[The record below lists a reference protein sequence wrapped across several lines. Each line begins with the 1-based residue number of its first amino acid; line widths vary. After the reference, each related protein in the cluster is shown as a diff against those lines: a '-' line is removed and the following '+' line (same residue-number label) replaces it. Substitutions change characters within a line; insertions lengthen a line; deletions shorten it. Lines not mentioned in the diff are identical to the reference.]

1 MGELASALLAF
12 PTVIYSAVLA
22 LLLAYWLLVIA
33 GAVDLDDG
41 GHEAILDAAV
51 AKGDAASGMLD
62 AAAGKGEALGHALH
76 GKAALEHA
84 PGEPSGFDDAGM
96 AAGAFSLRR
105 APLTVTLS
113 FLALFGWIV
122 SFCAMHYLGQFG
134 RAVLPEW
141 LFGGVVFAGSLALAV
156 PLASLATRPLEGIF
170 KTNEGRRRGDLVGS
184 VCRIRT
190 GRVDDGFGQATLED
204 DGAELVIHVRIQ
216 TADGGTPTVFARGD
230 SALIIDYDEERGAY
244 VVEPY
249 EDVLGTRERGGRAS
263 TREDS

>member
-1 MGELASALLAF
+1 
-12 PTVIYSAVLA
+12 
-22 LLLAYWLLVIA
+22 
-33 GAVDLDDG
+33 
-41 GHEAILDAAV
+41 
-51 AKGDAASGMLD
+51 
-62 AAAGKGEALGHALH
+62 
-76 GKAALEHA
+76 
-84 PGEPSGFDDAGM
+84 
-96 AAGAFSLRR
+96 
-105 APLTVTLS
+105 
-113 FLALFGWIV
+113 
-122 SFCAMHYLGQFG
+122 
-134 RAVLPEW
+134 VLPEW

-216 TADGGTPTVFARGD
+216 TADGGTPTVFERGD